1 MSLGPLTT
9 PPNQPPQARTTPW
22 AAIGFGVVF
31 VAVAVGLIWFVA
43 ANRRTSTPQANPYA
57 ANLQLGDLKL
67 STAQNFVGARVIYVD
82 GRVTN
87 AGKMTVSHATVQ
99 AEFRDDMNQV
109 VLREQVPLMVTA
121 ERPGYS
127 DAVDLGRAPLKP
139 GETRNFRLTFEGV
152 PGSWNQAYP
161 DLRVYQV
168 STE

>member
-1 MSLGPLTT
+1 MSVGPLTT
-9 PPNQPPQARTTPW
+9 PPNRPQERTTPW

-31 VAVAVGLIWFVA
+31 VAVAATLIWFLA
-43 ANRRTSTPQANPYA
+43 ANRKAPVQQANPYA
-57 ANLQLGDLKL
+57 PNLKVTDVKL

-87 AGKMTVSHATVQ
+87 GGSMTVSHATVQ

-109 VLREQVPLMVTA
+109 VLREQVPLMVT
-121 ERPGYS
+121 EQRPGYS
-127 DAVDLGRAPLKP
+127 DSVDLGRSPLKP
-139 GETRNFRLTFEGV
+139 SETRNFRLTFEGV

-168 STE
+168 TTQ

>member
-9 PPNQPPQARTTPW
+9 PPNQPQERTTPW

-31 VAVAVGLIWFVA
+31 VAVAATLIWFLV
-43 ANRRTSTPQANPYA
+43 ANRKTPVQQANPYA
-57 ANLQLGDLKL
+57 ANLKLGDLKL

-87 AGKMTVSHATVQ
+87 GGSMTVGHATVQ

-109 VLREQVPLMVTA
+109 VLREQVPLMVT
-121 ERPGYS
+121 EQRPGYS
-127 DAVDLGRAPLKP
+127 DSVDLGRAPLKP
-139 GETRNFRLTFEGV
+139 AETRNFRLTFEGV

-168 STE
+168 TTQ